1 MHSETDA
8 SFFYVSCKVAGCVFD
23 MGLYFLKAPDV
34 FLKRLGVSIKT
45 SGRLKKNVRVPL
57 NIRR

>member
-34 FLKRLGVSIKT
+34 FLKRLGV
-45 SGRLKKNVRVPL
+45 
-57 NIRR
+57 